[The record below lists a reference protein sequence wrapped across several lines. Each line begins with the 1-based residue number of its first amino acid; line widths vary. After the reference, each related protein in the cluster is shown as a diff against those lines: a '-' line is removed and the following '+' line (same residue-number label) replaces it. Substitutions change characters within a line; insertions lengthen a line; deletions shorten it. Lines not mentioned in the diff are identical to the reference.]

1 VVHLNV
7 AHFAVAVE
15 RVVDRRL
22 CQRPVILAPERGAR
36 ALVVDMSEEAF
47 QAGVRRGI
55 PLARARG
62 LCPDARLVTP
72 HLDRYRRAMTALWER
87 ARRYAPVVEKVDE
100 SGHLFLDL
108 TGTGRLFGPAADVA
122 WRLRREAK
130 AALGLEPIWS
140 VAPNKLLAKVATRLV
155 KPTGEYIV
163 EPGEEA
169 DLLRPLPLHLLPGVE
184 REHLF
189 LLRDLGL
196 LRAGEVAR
204 LSLAQLRMA
213 VGRAADQ
220 LFQLVRGV
228 DHSPV
233 VPAASRS
240 VRCEVDHA
248 FDADTNDVGEVERA
262 LFGLVERSGR
272 MLRRRGLAPRRV
284 GVVLDHSDGLRR
296 ARSVGA
302 PGQVTATA
310 NDHGLFSLA
319 CRALELG
326 WTRRVRLRR
335 ISLCCDRLIRAPA
348 QLELFVDP
356 PREREREE
364 DELMAAVDRVRA
376 RFGDHAIQVGRML
389 AGRPAA

>member
-1 VVHLNV
+1 
-7 AHFAVAVE
+7 VAVE

-47 QAGVRRGI
+47 QTGVRRGI

-62 LCPDARLVTP
+62 LCPEARLVSP

-87 ARRYAPVVEKVDE
+87 ARRYAPVVEQVDE

-108 TGTGRLFGPAADVA
+108 TGTRRLFGPAADVA

-130 AALGLEPIWS
+130 SALGLEPIWS

-184 REHLF
+184 REDLI

-196 LRAGEVAR
+196 LRAGQVAR

-220 LFQLVRGV
+220 LYQLVRGI

-240 VRCEVDHA
+240 VRCALDHT
-248 FDADTNDVGEVERA
+248 FDVDTNDVAEVERA

-272 MLRRRGLAPRRV
+272 VLRRRGLAPRRV
-284 GVVLDHSDGLRR
+284 GVALDHADGLRR
-296 ARSVGA
+296 TRSVGA
-302 PGQVTATA
+302 PAAAATA
-310 NDHGLFSLA
+310 SDSGLFSLA

-335 ISLCCDRLIRAPA
+335 ISLCCDRLIRPPA
-348 QLELFVDP
+348 QLELFADP

-389 AGRPAA
+389 ADGPAAAGPNAA